1 MSDAE
6 VWVTIAG
13 LAAISVVARSFFM
26 ISNEPWP
33 LPGWARGVLKVAP
46 LAVLVAVIAPE
57 VFMTQGEI
65 IATWRDPRWPAALA
79 ATGYFF
85 WRRGILGTILVGMAV
100 MLLLKL
106 GLGW

>member
-6 VWVTIAG
+6 VWATIAG

-33 LPGWARGVLKVAP
+33 LPGWARAVLKVAP

-65 IATWRDPRWPAALA
+65 IATWRDPRWPAVLA
-79 ATGYFF
+79 ASGYFF
-85 WRRGILGTILVGMAV
+85 WRRGILGTILVGMTV